1 MSYRLSAAA
10 AALALILPTAALAQ
24 QPPTPPAGGR
34 PQGGPPP
41 GAPTPSPAGKPKPYA
56 EVITKEAKSDLT
68 GLFKTHQVD
77 EKYYFEIPKSA
88 LGKEIMWVTTTER
101 SSAFYGFGQTE
112 VQDRVI
118 RFEKR
123 GDKVL
128 LRGVSYRIRA
138 NEDHGDVKRALDKGN
153 IEPILGVYNIA
164 AYGDGEAMVIDASP
178 LIYSSLFG
186 ASFDASRSFVE
197 SMKSFPQNV
206 LVKVTG
212 TRAGGAPPSPFGPPG
227 GGGAGAD
234 TVVINHNIVLL
245 PEKPMLPRLFDSR
258 VGWFSTSY
266 QELGGTENKVKDVTI
281 IDRWRLEKKDPSA
294 ALSEPVKPITYY
306 LGSEIPVKWK
316 PYVKKGI
323 EQWNAA
329 FEKAG
334 FKNAVVCR
342 DIPTKDEDPEFD
354 DEDIRYTVVRWLPSG
369 VENAYGPHLS
379 DPRTGEILNGS
390 PKIFHNI
397 LSLIQNWYFVQ
408 ASHSD
413 PRARKLP
420 FPEELTG
427 DLLAYVVTH
436 EVGHTLGFPHNMKSS
451 SSVPI
456 KLLRDPKWTAQ
467 WGTTPSIMDYARNN
481 YVAQP
486 EDKVTQLMPKIG
498 PYDHFAVEWGYSVF
512 PGAKTSEDE
521 KTYLNAIANRQL
533 SNPML
538 RFGNPSGDDPG
549 RQTEDLSADGV
560 EATRLGMKNLERTMG
575 WLSSAVLKSGE
586 DFSELEKMYGEV
598 LGQRSLE
605 LGHVLTIVGGVTE
618 TEYHVGQ
625 SGNPNYTPVSKA
637 RQKAAVQL
645 FNDLVFKTSPL
656 LVRPDITGKSG
667 ATGTVD
673 RVLSEQRRFVG
684 GLLSDSRLNRLVEFE
699 ATAPASA
706 YPISELLTD
715 LKNGIF
721 SELSQPKVTTDLYRR
736 NLQRAYVDVLVT
748 KLGPPPAPVTL
759 PAGLPPDVARRVRN
773 NSGPLSGEA
782 KVQVRSALTELQT
795 LLAAAK
801 AKAADRATLLHLTD
815 SWKLIDE
822 VLNPKK

>member
-1 MSYRLSAAA
+1 M
-10 AALALILPTAALAQ
+10 
-24 QPPTPPAGGR
+24 
-34 PQGGPPP
+34 
-41 GAPTPSPAGKPKPYA
+41 GAPPSAAGKPKPYA
-56 EVITKEAKSDLT
+56 EVITKDAKSDVT
-68 GLFKTHQVD
+68 GLFKTHTVD
-77 EKYYFEIPKSA
+77 EKYYFEIPKA
-88 LGKEIMWVTTTER
+88 VLGKEVMWVTTMER

-112 VQDRVI
+112 VQDRVV

-128 LRGVSYRIRA
+128 MRGVSHRIRA
-138 NEDHGDVKRALDKGN
+138 NEDHGDVKRALEKGN
-153 IEPILGVYNIA
+153 IEPILAIYTVLS
-164 AYGDGEAMVIDASP
+164 YGEGESMVIDASP

-186 ASFDASRSFVE
+186 ASFDPSRSFIE

-212 TRAGGAPPSPFGPPG
+212 TRAGGGAPSPFPGLPIAPSG
-227 GGGAGAD
+227 GGGSE

-245 PEKPMLPRLFDSR
+245 PEKPMMPRLFDSR

-266 QELGGTENKVKDVTI
+266 QELGGAENKVKDVTI
-281 IDRWRLEKKDPSA
+281 IDRWRLEKKDPNA
-294 ALSEPVKPITYY
+294 KLSEPVKPITYY
-306 LGSEIPVKWK
+306 MGSEIPAKWK
-316 PYVKKGI
+316 PYIKKGI
-323 EQWNAA
+323 EAWNEA

-342 DIPTKDEDPEFD
+342 DIPTKAEDPEFD

-379 DPRTGEILNGS
+379 DPRSGEILNGS

-397 LSLIQNWYFVQ
+397 LSLVQNWYFVQ

-420 FPEELTG
+420 FPEDLTG

-436 EVGHTLGFPHNMKSS
+436 EVGHTLGFPHNMKAS
-451 SSVPI
+451 SSVPV

-498 PYDHFAVEWGYSVF
+498 VYDHFAVEWGYSVF
-512 PGAKTSEDE
+512 PAQTSEAE
-521 KTYLNAIANRQL
+521 KPFLNAIANRQL
-533 SNPML
+533 ANPML

-575 WLSSAVLKSGE
+575 WLSSAVLKPNE
-586 DFSELEKMYGEV
+586 DFAPLEAMYNEV

-605 LGHVLTIVGGVTE
+605 LSHVLTIVGGVTE

-625 SGNPNYTPVSKA
+625 SSNPNYTPVSKA

-656 LVRPDITGKSG
+656 LLHPEITGKTS
-667 ATGTVD
+667 ATGTVS
-673 RVLSEQRRFVG
+673 RVLGEQRGLIG

-699 ATAPASA
+699 VTAPATA
-706 YPISELLTD
+706 YTVNELLTD
-715 LKNGIF
+715 LTNGIF
-721 SELSQPKVTTDLYRR
+721 SEFGSAKGTPDLFRR
-736 NLQRAYVDVLVT
+736 NLQRAYLDALIT
-748 KLGPPPAPVTL
+748 KLDPPAAAAPT
-759 PAGLPPDVARRVRN
+759 VAPQPGGRRRGAAT
-773 NSGPLSGEA
+773 GPLSGEA
-782 KVQVRSALTELQT
+782 KAQIRGALADVQALLISAKGRAT
-795 LLAAAK
+795 
-801 AKAADRATLLHLTD
+801 DRAVKLHIAD
-815 SWKLIDE
+815 SLKAIDE
-822 VLNPKK
+822 ALNPKK

>member
-1 MSYRLSAAA
+1 MSHRFFAAT
-10 AALALILPTAALAQ
+10 AALALILPAAALAQ
-24 QPPTPPAGGR
+24 QPPTPPAGAR

-41 GAPTPSPAGKPKPYA
+41 GAAAPSAAGKPKPYA

-77 EKYYFEIPKSA
+77 EKYYFEIPKA
-88 LGKEIMWVTTTER
+88 VLGKEVMWVTTTER

-128 LRGVSYRIRA
+128 MRSVSYRIRA
-138 NEDHGDVKRALDKGN
+138 NENHGDVKRALEKGN
-153 IEPILGVYNIA
+153 IEPILGVYSVA

-227 GGGAGAD
+227 GGGGAGAD

-245 PEKPMLPRLFDSR
+245 PEKPMMPRLFDSR
-258 VGWFSTSY
+258 VGWFATSY
-266 QELGGTENKVKDVTI
+266 QELGGTENKAKDVTI

-306 LGSEIPVKWK
+306 MGSEIPTKWK
-316 PYVKKGI
+316 PYIKKGI

-354 DEDIRYTVVRWLPSG
+354 DEDIRYTIVRWLPSG
-369 VENAYGPHLS
+369 IENAYGPHLS

-397 LSLIQNWYFVQ
+397 LSLVQNWYFVQ

-498 PYDHFAVEWGYSVF
+498 AYDHFAVEWGYSVF
-512 PGAKTSEDE
+512 PASTPEAE
-521 KTYLNAIANRQL
+521 KPFLNAIANRQL

-560 EATRLGMKNLERTMG
+560 EATRLGMKNLERTLG

-586 DFSELEKMYGEV
+586 DFSELGKMYSEV

-605 LGHVLTIVGGVTE
+605 LSHVLTIVGGVTE

-625 SGNPNYTPVSKA
+625 SSNPNYTPVAKA

-645 FNDLVFKTSPL
+645 FNDLVFTTHPL
-656 LVRPDITGKSG
+656 LVHPEITGKAT
-667 ATGTVD
+667 ATGIVS
-673 RVLSEQRRFVG
+673 RVLGEQRGIIG

-699 ATAPASA
+699 ATAPAAA
-706 YPISELLTD
+706 YPVGEFLND
-715 LKNGIF
+715 LKRGIF
-721 SELSQPKVTTDLYRR
+721 SELTQPKIMTDLYRR
-736 NLQRAYVDVLVT
+736 NLQRAYIDALVG
-748 KLGPPPAPVTL
+748 KLDPPAALVSPVGGA
-759 PAGLPPDVARRVRN
+759 PGGRRN
-773 NSGPLSGEA
+773 ANSGPLSGEA
-782 KVQVRSALTELQT
+782 KLHVRSALTDILA

-801 AKAADRATLLHLTD
+801 GKSADRATQLHITD

>member
-1 MSYRLSAAA
+1 MFSRLAAA
-10 AALALILPTAALAQ
+10 AALALILPSAVLA
-24 QPPTPPAGGR
+24 QPPTPPQGTR

-41 GAPTPSPAGKPKPYA
+41 GQGAPPSAPGKPKPYA
-56 EVITKEAKSDLT
+56 DVITKEAKSDLT
-68 GLFKTHQVD
+68 GLFKTHQID
-77 EKYYFEIPKSA
+77 DKYYFEIPKSA
-88 LGKEIMWVTTTER
+88 LGKEVMWVTTLER

-112 VQDRVI
+112 VQDRVV

-128 LRGVSYRIRA
+128 MRGVSYRIRA
-138 NEDHGDVKRALDKGN
+138 NENHGDVKRALEKGN
-153 IEPILGVYNIA
+153 IEPILAIYTVLS
-164 AYGDGEAMVIDASP
+164 YGDGESMVIDASP

-186 ASFDASRSFVE
+186 ASFDPSRSFIE

-212 TRAGGAPPSPFGPPG
+212 TRAGGGAPPSPFG
-227 GGGAGAD
+227 GGAPAGGASE
-234 TVVINHNIVLL
+234 TVVINHNIVML

-258 VGWFSTSY
+258 VGWFATSY
-266 QELGGTENKVKDVTI
+266 QELGGSENKVKDVTI

-306 LGSEIPVKWK
+306 MGSEIPAKWK
-316 PYVKKGI
+316 PFIKKGI
-323 EQWNAA
+323 EAWNPA

-342 DIPTKDEDPEFD
+342 DIPSKEEDPEFD
-354 DEDIRYTVVRWLPSG
+354 DEDIRYTMVRWLPSG

-397 LSLIQNWYFVQ
+397 LSLVQNWYFVQ

-420 FPEELTG
+420 FPEDLTG
-427 DLLAYVVTH
+427 ELLAYVVTH
-436 EVGHTLGFPHNMKSS
+436 EVGHTLGFPHNMKAS

-456 KLLRDPKWTAQ
+456 ANLRDPKWTAQ

-498 PYDHFAVEWGYSVF
+498 MYDHFAVEWGYSVF
-512 PGAKTSEDE
+512 PGVKTSEDE
-521 KTYLNAIANRQL
+521 KTYLNAIANRQMT
-533 SNPML
+533 NPML

-549 RQTEDLSADGV
+549 RQTEDIGADGV
-560 EATRLGMKNLERTMG
+560 EATRLGMKNLERTLG
-575 WLSSAVLKSGE
+575 WLASATLKSNE
-586 DFSELEKMYGEV
+586 DFSDLDAMYNEV

-625 SGNPNYTPVSKA
+625 SGNPNYTPVPKA

-645 FNDLVFKTSPL
+645 FNDLVFKTSPI
-656 LVRPDITGKSG
+656 LVRPDITSKTS

-673 RVLSEQRRFVG
+673 RVLSEQRRFIS
-684 GLLSDSRLNRLVEFE
+684 GLLSDSRLNKLVEFE
-699 ATAPASA
+699 TTAPKAA

-721 SELSQPKVTTDLYRR
+721 SELAQPKPTTDLYRR
-736 NLQRAYVDVLVT
+736 NLQRAYVDALVA
-748 KLGPPPAPVTL
+748 KLGPPPAPPTL
-759 PAGLPPDVARRVRN
+759 PAGLPADLVRRARS

-782 KVQVRSALTELQT
+782 KVQVRAALGELQAS
-795 LLAAAK
+795 LATAK
-801 AKAADRATLLHLTD
+801 AKTTDRATLLHITD